1 MGQRKVESFDLVESN
16 QVGRMV
22 LVSDYYILF
31 ALQGHVV
38 EDNLARHGPC
48 HLSLEKASVL
58 L

>member
-1 MGQRKVESFDLVESN
+1 MESFDLVESN
-16 QVGRMV
+16 QVGRMA